1 MLVCHLPFAGLT
13 NEGRDGHVGEVVDG
27 HDDLG
32 HVVAVVIL
40 DQLVRVRDDRVVVV
54 QHQLHSGDHNC

>member
-1 MLVCHLPFAGLT
+1 MPFAELT